1 MRVLFVYPNLNTQM
15 GFNHGLASISAVLRE
30 AGHETRLV
38 NLNEKLPPVPT
49 PEELAAVIREWQ
61 PGMVAFSCI
70 TQQYPKAREL
80 ASYLRDAAQALELEL
95 PPLVVGGIHPT
106 LVPAEVMA
114 DGVWDHVGVG
124 ECEHA
129 LLELVRR
136 VEAGE
141 APDDVQNFLS
151 WKAGARPTDGAAL
164 DETHWV
170 HNPVGEFPELAELP
184 EPDYELFETERI
196 TASKGGWF
204 SLMSSRG
211 CPYRCSYCLNHKII
225 DLYREDLGRGVGK
238 LNAFRFRPAAKMMA
252 EIRRVLATYEGIDTF
267 IFDDD
272 LFTQNVEHALEL
284 CQAYEES
291 EVDVPFVVNAHVK
304 RLDPRVA
311 EALARAGAKILKMGV
326 ECGSQRVR
334 SKVLKRHM
342 TKSDIIE
349 TVASAEEFGLHT
361 SAFVMI
367 GLPTETREERL
378 ETVDILAESRVGR
391 FRCSYFFPFP
401 GTDSWQMSIDAGH
414 VRVED
419 LAAQTDF
426 TDASALDFGADENL
440 FIAKLGRCFPW
451 FVNARLE
458 AFAPA
463 PASARYRPLVE
474 RVLAMERD
482 EWEAF
487 APGVVELDGELSAAC
502 VEAGELHYAIRYN
515 DFMGVRSDFFLA
527 EEEGREWFTAAARPT
542 PAELEEAAKLEAAA
556 ASQGAAC

>member
-15 GFNHGLASISAVLRE
+15 GFNHGLASISAVLKD
-30 AGHETRLV
+30 AGHETSLV
-38 NLNEKLPPVPT
+38 NLNEKLPPVPSHQD
-49 PEELAAVIREWQ
+49 LAERIREWQ

-70 TQQYPKAREL
+70 TQQYPTAREL
-80 ASYLRDAAQALELEL
+80 AAFLRECVETQGLEL

-106 LVPAEVMA
+106 LVPAEVMS
-114 DGVWDHVGVG
+114 DGVWDYVGMG

-129 LLELVRR
+129 LLELVESLEQGERR
-136 VEAGE
+136 
-141 APDDVQNFLS
+141 DDIKNFLC
-151 WKAGARPTDGAAL
+151 WEGATRPRSGLVAPVDSR
-164 DETHWV
+164 HWV
-170 HNPVGEFPELAELP
+170 HNPVGEFPELTKLP
-184 EPDYELFETERI
+184 EPDYELFETDRI

-238 LNAFRFRPAAKMMA
+238 LNAFRFRPAELMMK
-252 EIRRVLATYEGIDTF
+252 EIHSVLERYDGIDTF

-272 LFTQNVEHALEL
+272 LFTQNVEHALEM
-284 CQAYEES
+284 CAAYEAS
-291 EVDVPFVVNAHVK
+291 GLKVPFVVNAHVK

-311 EALARAGAKILKMGV
+311 RALASAGAKILKMGI

-349 TVASAEEFGLHT
+349 TVESSEEHGLHT

-367 GLPTETREERL
+367 GLPTETRDERL

-401 GTDSWQMSIDAGH
+401 GTDSWQMSIDAGQ
-414 VRVED
+414 VDVEQ
-419 LAAQTDF
+419 LARQTTF
-426 TDASALDFGADENL
+426 TEESALDFGEEENL
-440 FIAKLGRCFPW
+440 FIAKLGRCLPW
-451 FVNARLE
+451 FVNARMDD
-458 AFAPA
+458 FAPA
-463 PASARYRPLVE
+463 PVSARYRPLVE
-474 RVLAMERD
+474 RLLAMDAEQWR
-482 EWEAF
+482 AF
-487 APGVVELDGELSAAC
+487 EPTVNAVDRELSAEAIA
-502 VEAGELHYAIRYN
+502 AGELHYAIRYN

-527 EEEGREWFTAAARPT
+527 EEQGREWFTAAARPT
-542 PAELEEAAKLEAAA
+542 EHEVERAAEEVM
-556 ASQGAAC
+556 G

>member
-1 MRVLFVYPNLNTQM
+1 MRILFVYPNLNTQM
-15 GFNHGLASISAVLRE
+15 GFNHGLASISAVLKE
-30 AGHETRLV
+30 AGHETTLV

-49 PEELAAVIREWQ
+49 PEDLAQRIREWN

-70 TQQYPKAREL
+70 TQQYPVAREL
-80 ASYLRDAAQALELEL
+80 AEFLRDDAEREGREL
-95 PPLVVGGIHPT
+95 PAMVVGGIHPT
-106 LVPAEVMA
+106 LVPADVMS
-114 DGVWDHVGVG
+114 DGVWDFVGMG
-124 ECEHA
+124 ECELA
-129 LLELVRR
+129 LLELVESLERGERR
-136 VEAGE
+136 
-141 APDDVQNFLS
+141 DDVNNFLC
-151 WKAGARPTDGAAL
+151 WKDGRRPAAAKQAPVAA
-164 DETHWV
+164 EHWV
-170 HNPVGEFPELAELP
+170 HNPVGEFPELTKLP
-184 EPDYELFETERI
+184 EPDYDLFETNRI

-225 DLYREDLGRGVGK
+225 DLYKEDLGRGVGK
-238 LNAFRFRPAAKMMA
+238 LNAFRFRPADLMMK
-252 EIRRVLATYEGIDTF
+252 EIHSVLERFEGIDTF

-272 LFTQNVEHALEL
+272 LFTQNVEHALEM
-284 CQAYEES
+284 CAAYEAS
-291 EVDVPFVVNAHVK
+291 DVDIPFVVNAHVK

-311 EALARAGAKILKMGV
+311 KALASAGAKILKMGI

-349 TVASAEEFGLHT
+349 TVESSEEHGLHT

-401 GTDSWQMSIDAGH
+401 GTDSWQMSIDSGQ
-414 VRVED
+414 VDVD
-419 LAAQTDF
+419 QLAKQTTF
-426 TDASALDFGADENL
+426 TDESALDFGAEENL

-451 FVNARLE
+451 FVNARLD

-463 PASARYRPLVE
+463 PVSARYQPVVD
-474 RVLAMERD
+474 RVLAMSAE
-482 EWEAF
+482 EWKAF
-487 APGVVELDGELSAAC
+487 EPTVTELDRELSGAA

-527 EEEGREWFTAAARPT
+527 EEQGREWFTASARPT
-542 PAELEEAAKLEAAA
+542 EDEVERATRTEEVV
-556 ASQGAAC
+556 G

>member
-49 PEELAAVIREWQ
+49 PEDLANEIRAWA

-80 ASYLRDAAQALELEL
+80 AAFLREEARRGDLEL

-106 LVPAEVMA
+106 LVPTEVMA

-124 ECEHA
+124 ECELA
-129 LLELVRR
+129 LLELVERL
-136 VEAGE
+136 EAGE
-141 APDDVQNFLS
+141 NPDGVSNFLT
-151 WKAGARPTDGAAL
+151 WKEGRRPEVADTAPVDAA
-164 DETHWV
+164 HWV

-184 EPDYELFETERI
+184 EPDYELFETARI
-196 TASKGGWF
+196 TAQKGGWF

-238 LNAFRFRPAAKMMA
+238 LNAFRFRPADKMMA
-252 EIRRVLATYEGIDTF
+252 EIRRVVATYEGIDTF

-272 LFTQNVEHALEL
+272 LFTQNVEHALEM
-284 CQAYEES
+284 CAAYEAS
-291 EVDVPFVVNAHVK
+291 EIDIPFVVNAHVK

-311 EALARAGAKILKMGV
+311 KALASAGAKILKMGI

-342 TKSDIIE
+342 TKGDIIE
-349 TVASAEEFGLHT
+349 TVESAEEYGLHT

-367 GLPTETREERL
+367 GLPTETRDERL

-401 GTDSWQMSIDAGH
+401 GTDSWQMSIDADQ
-414 VRVED
+414 VNVDD
-419 LAAQTDF
+419 LAEQTTF
-426 TDASALDFGADENL
+426 TEASALDFGEEENL

-451 FVNARLE
+451 FVNARLD
-458 AFAPA
+458 AFGDA
-463 PASARYRPLVE
+463 PASARYRPWVE
-474 RVLAMERD
+474 RVLAMGRE

-487 APGVVELDGELSAAC
+487 APSVVELDAELSAAC
-502 VEAGELHYAIRYN
+502 VAAGELHYAIKYN

-527 EEEGREWFTAAARPT
+527 EEGGREWFTAAARPT
-542 PAELEEAAKLEAAA
+542 SEEVEQAAA
-556 ASQGAAC
+556 VEEVLG

>member
-1 MRVLFVYPNLNTQM
+1 MRVLFVYPNLFTQM

-49 PEELAAVIREWQ
+49 PEDLLEVVRQWQ
-61 PGMVAFSCI
+61 PGLIAFSCI
-70 TQQYPKAREL
+70 TQQYPKACEL
-80 ASYLRDAAQALELEL
+80 ARCLRGAGLEL

-129 LLELVRR
+129 LLELVTRL
-136 VEAGE
+136 EAGE
-141 APDDVQNFLS
+141 APDDVRNFLS
-151 WKAGARPTDGAAL
+151 WRGGVRPPVVDAASVDGSC
-164 DETHWV
+164 WV
-170 HNPVGEFPELAELP
+170 HNPVGEFPELADLP
-184 EPDYELFETERI
+184 EPDYELFDTDRI
-196 TASKGGWF
+196 TEAKGGWF

-225 DLYREDLGRGVGK
+225 DRYRADLERGVGK
-238 LNAFRFRPAAKMMA
+238 LNAFRFRPAQKMMS
-252 EIRRVLATYEGIDTF
+252 EIRHVLATYEGIDTF

-272 LFTQNVEHALEL
+272 LFTQNVDHALEL
-284 CQAYEES
+284 CAAYEAS

-311 EALARAGAKILKMGV
+311 KALASAGAKILKMGV

-342 TKSDIIE
+342 TRSDILE
-349 TVASAEEFGLHT
+349 TVASAEEHGLHT

-378 ETVDILAESRVGR
+378 ETVDVLAESRVGR

-401 GTDSWQMSIDAGH
+401 GTDSWQMAIDAGH

-426 TDASALDFGADENL
+426 TDASALDFGAEENL
-440 FIAKLGRCFPW
+440 FIAKLGRCLPW
-451 FVNARLE
+451 FVNARLD
-458 AFAPA
+458 AYAPA
-463 PASARYRPLVE
+463 PASARYTPIVE
-474 RVLAMERD
+474 RVLVMDRA
-482 EWEAF
+482 EWEEF
-487 APGVVELDGELSAAC
+487 SPGVNDLDRELSAAC
-502 VEAGELHYAIRYN
+502 VDAGELHYAIRYN

-542 PAELEEAAKLEAAA
+542 RTEVDLA
-556 ASQGAAC
+556 ASRSARASSEGAAC

>member
-15 GFNHGLASISAVLRE
+15 GFNHGLASISAVLKE
-30 AGHETRLV
+30 AGHETTLV

-49 PEELAAVIREWQ
+49 YGEVAERIREWE
-61 PGMVAFSCI
+61 PELVAFSTI
-70 TQQYPKAREL
+70 TQQYPTAREL
-80 ASYLRDAAQALELEL
+80 AEFLRADSESRGEAL

-114 DGVWDHVGVG
+114 DGVWDYVGMG

-129 LLELVRR
+129 LLALVESLER
-136 VEAGE
+136 GE
-141 APDDVQNFLS
+141 ARDDLENFLC
-151 WKAGARPTDGAAL
+151 WKDGVRPAEAAASPVAS
-164 DETHWV
+164 EHWV

-184 EPDYELFETERI
+184 EPDYDLFETDRI
-196 TASKGGWF
+196 TQSKGGWF

-238 LNAFRFRPAAKMMA
+238 LNAFRFRPADKMMS
-252 EIRRVLATYEGIDTF
+252 EIRGVLERFEGIDTF

-284 CQAYEES
+284 CAAYEAS

-311 EALARAGAKILKMGV
+311 EALARAGAKILKMGI

-334 SKVLKRHM
+334 SKVLQRHM
-342 TKSDIIE
+342 TRSDILE
-349 TVASAEEFGLHT
+349 TVESAEEHGLHT

-367 GLPTETREERL
+367 GLPTETRDERL
-378 ETVDILAESRVGR
+378 ETVDVLAESRVGR

-401 GTDSWQMSIDAGH
+401 GTDSWRMSIEAGQ
-414 VRVED
+414 VD
-419 LAAQTDF
+419 LDQLAKQTTF
-426 TDASALDFGADENL
+426 TDASALDFGAEENL
-440 FIAKLGRCFPW
+440 FIAKLGRCLPW

-458 AFAPA
+458 HFAPA
-463 PASARYRPLVE
+463 AASARYRPLVE
-474 RVLAMERD
+474 RVLAMD
-482 EWEAF
+482 AAEWEAF
-487 APGVVELDGELSAAC
+487 APGVVELDRELSRAA

-515 DFMGVRSDFFLA
+515 DFMGVRSDYFLA
-527 EEEGREWFTAAARPT
+527 EEAGREWFTAAARPT
-542 PAELEEAAKLEAAA
+542 TEEVELAAEA
-556 ASQGAAC
+556 QGSCP